1 MGIFL
6 VKSKAK
12 REAVSNPNSKIVKD
26 EKELK
31 IILFLCQT
39 RRDRYQLDTAGFAI
53 CGKFLCWSYPEE
65 KVVHIL
71 NMAAMN
77 RTGTE
82 EATKTVNRAFSQ
94 AFGNL
99 LGAGGL
105 AGMMA
110 LPPNQ
115 PNQ

>member
-1 MGIFL
+1 
-6 VKSKAK
+6 
-12 REAVSNPNSKIVKD
+12 
-26 EKELK
+26 
-31 IILFLCQT
+31 
-39 RRDRYQLDTAGFAI
+39 
-53 CGKFLCWSYPEE
+53 
-65 KVVHIL
+65 
-71 NMAAMN
+71 MAAMN

-110 LPPNQ
+110 LPPN
-115 PNQ
+115 